1 MTKTKTASGLI
12 YEDIAIGD
20 GETATSGKVVMV
32 HYTGWLNNAART
44 RFDSSKLH
52 GKPFTFPIGEGR
64 VIAGWDEGVQGMRV
78 GGTRM
83 LTIPPELGYGAEGAV
98 GVIPP
103 NATLIFEVELLAVR

>member
-1 MTKTKTASGLI
+1 MTQTKTASGLI
-12 YEDIAIGD
+12 YEDIAVGG
-20 GETATSGKVVMV
+20 GETATKGQVAVV

-52 GKPFTFPIGEGR
+52 GKPFSFPIGEGR
-64 VIAGWDEGVQGMRV
+64 VIAGWDEGVQGMRE

-83 LTIPPELGYGAEGAV
+83 LTIPADLAYGAEGAV

-103 NATLIFEVELLAVR
+103 NATLIFEIELLAVR